1 MSIQIRSYRC
11 AVPVALA
18 LSLWMTGCTSMQVG
32 RQFDYERFS
41 SRVTTGTTD
50 LAEVRGL
57 LGEPMGKGLVVEADG
72 SRYDQWTYYY
82 GDGNMTSPQKSRF
95 KLLQIRFDA
104 AGKVASYNW
113 SGDLSGEPAAPG
125 K

>member
-1 MSIQIRSYRC
+1 MNMRSYRC
-11 AVPVALA
+11 AVPAALA
-18 LSLWMTGCTSMQVG
+18 LSLLTAGCTSMQVG

-41 SRVTTGTTD
+41 SRVNTGTTG

-82 GDGNMTSPQKSRF
+82 GDGNMASPQKSRF

-104 AGKVASYNW
+104 AGRVASYNW
-113 SGDLSGEPAAPG
+113 SGDLSGEPAAQN

>member
-1 MSIQIRSYRC
+1 MSIQSPSYRR
-11 AVPVALA
+11 ATLAALA
-18 LSLWMTGCTSMQVG
+18 LTLFTAGCANIQVG
-32 RQFDYERFS
+32 REFDYGRFS
-41 SRVTTGTTD
+41 SQVRNGVTD

-82 GDGNMTSPQKSRF
+82 GDGSLSSPKKAHF
-95 KLLQIRFDA
+95 KLLQIRFDP
-104 AGKVASYNW
+104 AGKVASFNW
-113 SGDLSGEPAAPG
+113 SGEMTGSAPVEG

>member
-1 MSIQIRSYRC
+1 MRILNASSTRIAC
-11 AVPVALA
+11 TALVLGIA
-18 LSLWMTGCTSMQVG
+18 TAGCTSMQVG
-32 RQFDYERFS
+32 RPFDYERFAAKANA
-41 SRVTTGTTD
+41 GKTD
-50 LAEVRGL
+50 LAEVRSL

-95 KLLQIRFDA
+95 KLLQIRFDP
-104 AGKVASYNW
+104 AGKVASFNW
-113 SGDLSGEPAAPG
+113 SGDLSSEPAAQG